1 MRGYKSQ
8 TRWQLLRNKKRA
20 HRYILTL
27 DDLPKTNSEYIQLVA
42 KLRTRYKAAKEL
54 ADEIPKEKPED
65 IS

>member
-27 DDLPKTNSEYIQLVA
+27 DDLPKTNWKYSQLIA
-42 KLRTRYKAAKEL
+42 QLQARYRADKETGK
-54 ADEIPKEKPED
+54 DKPQKPED
-65 IS
+65 FSI